1 MQHSV
6 ILGITIFFIT
16 LTSLSTSA
24 IAIDMAPEHQGLYGT
39 IHIGGGVISGR
50 PSGLDVLDDNERRDD
65 LSSRDERTTEGQLLL
80 SADLGY
86 TFKQGSTLGVGIRTE
101 GPFYLSL
108 SHKVEGVGEMTLS
121 ALYEQ
126 QEVWKNPYLV
136 GVNRSRTDLESFG
149 FSADMKQILGT
160 GMRVVFQQMNVD
172 IADDLIGQV
181 DPNLQ
186 REGTDTTLGIFY
198 DWDLG
203 AGGVLR
209 SGLSHIW
216 MDRDGAG
223 NAGCAYVAELKHVVE
238 TGRLTFSSDLEY
250 KETQFDAIHPIFNKK
265 RQESTY
271 TISEMISF
279 AEPFGYENWSIFA
292 VAAYSDT
299 DSNITFFDSSGL
311 LSGAG
316 ISYKF

>member
-1 MQHSV
+1 MKHFV
-6 ILGITIFFIT
+6 ILGITSLFIT

-24 IAIDMAPEHQGLYGT
+24 IAFEMDSEHLGLYGN
-39 IHIGGGVISGR
+39 IHIGGGVISGH

-86 TFKQGSTLGVGIRTE
+86 AFDERTALAAGIRTE

-108 SHKVEGVGEMTLS
+108 SHKVEDLGEVSLS

-126 QEVWKNPYLV
+126 QEVWKNPYLG

-160 GMRVVFQQMNVD
+160 GMRVVFKQMDVD
-172 IADDLIGQV
+172 VTDDLIGQAEP
-181 DPNLQ
+181 DL
-186 REGTDTTLGIFY
+186 RRDGTDTTLGIGY

-216 MDRDGAG
+216 FDRDGAG
-223 NAGCAYVAELKHVVE
+223 NTGCASVAELKHLVG
-238 TGRLTFSSDLEY
+238 TGRLMFSSVLEF
-250 KETQFDAIHPIFNKK
+250 KDTQFDAIHPIFNKK

-271 TISEMISF
+271 RISEMISF
-279 AEPFGYENWSIFA
+279 AKPFGYENWSVFV
-292 VAAYSDT
+292 VAAYSAT

-311 LSGAG
+311 LSGTG